1 MTISVSNNTPRVSY
15 TVSEGATQT
24 SFTVN
29 FEFFAD
35 ADLRVFVDNTL
46 KTITTHYTVSGG
58 NGSTGTVTMSVTGAS
73 GGSTVVIVRAIA
85 LERTTDFPTQGAF
98 NISSLNT
105 ELDRIIAIHADV
117 GDTADRGLRLQ
128 ESDDAVATTL
138 PLKDARKGTV
148 LAFNATTG
156 VPEAGPSISSVTTV
170 ATQSA
175 NINTLAGISAN
186 VTTVAGIQAN
196 VTTVAGIASN
206 VTTVAGAISNINA
219 LAASDVITDMSLLA
233 TSDVIADMALLANA
247 DVISDM
253 NTLAVTDVINDINLL
268 ATSDIVSDLNTLATS
283 DIISDINT
291 LATSDIVSDL
301 NTLATSDIVSD
312 INTLA
317 TSDIVTDLNL
327 LATSDFVSDLNTLA
341 TTTNVNNISTV
352 AGISSNIS
360 TVAGISSNVT
370 TVAGIQAN
378 VTSVA
383 GIASNV
389 TTVANNIS
397 GVNSFAERY
406 RVQSG
411 VPSSDNDVGDLVFDT
426 SANTLKVFGSSGFQN
441 AGSSV
446 NGTSARF
453 TYNISGTPTA
463 VTGADANGNTLAYDA
478 GFIDVYL
485 NGVKMLNGTD
495 VTVTSGDT
503 VTFASA
509 LANGDLVDIV
519 AFGTFSV
526 ANIVSTGALNSGSIT
541 SGFGNIDTGSSTIT
555 TTGAISGGALSGT
568 SLDLNGGELILDS
581 DNDTSITSDT
591 DDRVDIKVAGS
602 DVVHVTSTGLGVG
615 TNSPSARLDV
625 TSTDS
630 DAVFLRSSQSTTTN
644 VYITNTNATA
654 NNTANLFFAPAN
666 NVAGS
671 QISSIAIE
679 DFSSSANRTAD
690 LTFSTR
696 KDGTMSE
703 VARFDSSGK
712 ILLGTSQQRGHM
724 SLQIEGDGSG
734 STAQG
739 SIFLRRG
746 LSTSSIGGN
755 VGADLGLIQFGDN
768 DGGIYAKIEAK
779 SDASAANNDYPGR
792 LVFSTTAD
800 GASSPSER
808 MRIDSSGNLLVGKT
822 STGDFVTGFEVQPS
836 GAIVLYRSS
845 GVAGLFG
852 RTDAGE
858 ILRFSSNSA
867 TVGKITTL
875 NGDLNIGTADT
886 GLQFRDSNNVIRPHD
901 VDGAANID
909 DSIDLGQSAVRFQ
922 DMFASG
928 GVTTTSDQNEKQDI
942 ASLTDKELKVA
953 NKLSALFKTYRWKD
967 RVVEKGDKART
978 HSGIIAQDIQSAFS
992 AEGLDASKYGLFC
1005 SDTWWEKDKEIY
1017 DTKEEAPKDATEK
1030 TRLAVRYTEL
1040 FSFIFSSIEARLT
1053 ALEAK

>member
-1 MTISVSNNTPRVSY
+1 MTIAVSNNTPRVSY
-15 TVSEGATQT
+15 TVSQGATQT
-24 SFTVN
+24 SFTVS
-29 FEFFAD
+29 FEFFAE
-35 ADLRVFVDNTL
+35 ADLNVYVDGTL
-46 KTITTHYTVSGG
+46 KTITSDYTVSGG
-58 NGSTGTVTMSVTGAS
+58 NGSTGTVTMSVTGAT
-73 GGSTVVIVRAIA
+73 GGSTVVITRDIA

-105 ELDRIIAIHADV
+105 ELDKLVAIDADV
-117 GDTADRGLRLQ
+117 DDTISRSIRLKDQ
-128 ESDDAVATTL
+128 DDSASMEL
-138 PLKDARKGTV
+138 PLKASRVGTV
-148 LAFNATTG
+148 MAFNATTG
-156 VPEAGPSISSVTTV
+156 AVEAGPSISSVTTV

-175 NINTLAGISAN
+175 NINTVAGISSN

-247 DVISDM
+247 DVIADM

-283 DIISDINT
+283 DIVSDINT

-360 TVAGISSNVT
+360 TVAGISANVT

-389 TTVANNIS
+389 TTVASNIS
-397 GVNSFAERY
+397 GVNSFADRY
-406 RVQSG
+406 RVA
-411 VPSSDNDVGDLVFDT
+411 SSAPTSSLDVGDLYFDT
-426 SANTLKVFGSSGFQN
+426 TANELKVYKSSGWAA
-441 AGSSV
+441 AGSTV

-453 TYNISGTPTA
+453 TYNISGTPTS

-485 NGVKMLNGTD
+485 NGVRLSGADITI
-495 VTVTSGDT
+495 TSGDT

-509 LANGDLVDIV
+509 LADGDLVDIV

-526 ANIVSTGALNSGSIT
+526 ANITSTGALNSGSIT

-568 SLDLNGGELILDS
+568 SLDLNGGELILDA
-581 DNDTSITSDT
+581 DNDTSITADT
-591 DDRVDIKVAGS
+591 DDQIDFKTGGTDRVVI
-602 DVVHVTSTGLGVG
+602 
-615 TNSPSARLDV
+615 
-625 TSTDS
+625 
-630 DAVFLRSSQSTTTN
+630 
-644 VYITNTNATA
+644 
-654 NNTANLFFAPAN
+654 
-666 NVAGS
+666 
-671 QISSIAIE
+671 
-679 DFSSSANRTAD
+679 
-690 LTFSTR
+690 
-696 KDGTMSE
+696 
-703 VARFDSSGK
+703 DSSGK
-712 ILLGTSQQRGHM
+712 VLLGTTQQRGHM
-724 SLQIEGDGSG
+724 TLQIEGDGSG

-792 LVFSTTAD
+792 LQFFTTAD
-800 GASSPSER
+800 GASSPTER
-808 MRIDSSGNLLVGKT
+808 MRIDSSGNVGISAIPSGEAAAAHVVRLGDQVCIAEYDDGSNPEQFNLFHNSDSSETYIETGTASVIQQRAGEIIFKNAASGSAGAAISFAERMRLT
-822 STGDFVTGFEVQPS
+822 STGRLLLGTTDDVDQAMRIKVDGSSPTYGIKIHNSKTSSTRNFIEFGVNSSFSPVGSIKSNGSSTSYNTSSDYRLKENVVTDWDATTRLKQLKPSRFNFKINKDQTVDGFLAHEVSSIVPEAVTGEKD
-836 GAIVLYRSS
+836 AMTKEVLYVDEDKIPE
-845 GVAGLFG
+845 GKK
-852 RTDAGE
+852 
-858 ILRFSSNSA
+858 
-867 TVGKITTL
+867 VGDVKTPSDINPQGIDQSKLVPLLTKALQEALARIETL
-875 NGDLNIGTADT
+875 EA
-886 GLQFRDSNNVIRPHD
+886 
-901 VDGAANID
+901 
-909 DSIDLGQSAVRFQ
+909 
-922 DMFASG
+922 
-928 GVTTTSDQNEKQDI
+928 
-942 ASLTDKELKVA
+942 KV
-953 NKLSALFKTYRWKD
+953 
-967 RVVEKGDKART
+967 
-978 HSGIIAQDIQSAFS
+978 
-992 AEGLDASKYGLFC
+992 
-1005 SDTWWEKDKEIY
+1005 
-1017 DTKEEAPKDATEK
+1017 
-1030 TRLAVRYTEL
+1030 
-1040 FSFIFSSIEARLT
+1040 T
-1053 ALEAK
+1053 ALEGK